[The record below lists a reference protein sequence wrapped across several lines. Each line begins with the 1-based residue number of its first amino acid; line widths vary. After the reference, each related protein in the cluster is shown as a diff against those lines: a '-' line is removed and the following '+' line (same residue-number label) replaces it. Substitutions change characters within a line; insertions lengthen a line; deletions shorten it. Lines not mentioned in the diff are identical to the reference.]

1 MTAAPGTR
9 GLATGCGPRYPLP
22 CSEDR
27 HHPIYPE
34 PIRKSAGIAV
44 LSTCLV
50 AAAGCGAITD
60 SSPEARDP
68 SFVTGG
74 SPDGNVHP
82 HVGTLLFVQNGEGY
96 YSCTG
101 TLLSPTVMLTAG
113 HCVESQGKPNDVTY
127 VRFREDALE
136 GIGEYRTTAA
146 WLRAEWIEAR
156 SVIAHPQFD
165 DFAAY
170 PATYDVG
177 IVILSKA
184 VELPL
189 YGTLPDVGLLEQLL
203 EGTDERSRM
212 FTAVGYG
219 LQGAIQ
225 PFYGDDFVR
234 NVTTTKLLEVN
245 STDNGGG
252 HSAKFS
258 NSPGKGSGTG
268 GTCNGDSGGPIFHGS
283 STVIGA
289 ITSFGYTPCIGV
301 DFNFRIDTETA
312 QSFIRQYID

>member
-1 MTAAPGTR
+1 MK
-9 GLATGCGPRYPLP
+9 Y
-22 CSEDR
+22 
-27 HHPIYPE
+27 
-34 PIRKSAGIAV
+34 AGIAA
-44 LSTCLV
+44 LSACV
-50 AAAGCGAITD
+50 IFAAGCSDITNT
-60 SSPEARDP
+60 SSESSVP

-74 SPDGNVHP
+74 TADGNSHP

-96 YSCTG
+96 FSCTG

-113 HCVESQGKPNDVTY
+113 HCVESQGKTNDVTY
-127 VRFREDALE
+127 VRFAEDALA
-136 GIGEYRTTAA
+136 GIENYRSTSA
-146 WLRAEWIEAR
+146 WLRVEWIEAR
-156 SVIAHPQFD
+156 RVIPHPQFN

-184 VELPL
+184 VSLPV
-189 YGTLPDVGLLEQLL
+189 YGTLPELGLLDKLL
-203 EGTDERSRM
+203 GGRDDRSKM

-225 PFYGDDFVR
+225 PFYGDDYVR
-234 NVTTTKLLEVN
+234 RQTTTQLLEVT
-245 STDNGGG
+245 STDNGG

-312 QSFIRQYID
+312 QDFIRQYID

>member
-1 MTAAPGTR
+1 M
-9 GLATGCGPRYPLP
+9 
-22 CSEDR
+22 
-27 HHPIYPE
+27 
-34 PIRKSAGIAV
+34 KSAGLAA
-44 LSTCLV
+44 LSACAIV
-50 AAAGCGAITD
+50 AAGCNDITD
-60 SSPEARDP
+60 TSSEIPAP
-68 SFVTGG
+68 AFVTGG
-74 SPDGNVHP
+74 TADGNAHP

-96 YSCTG
+96 FSCTG
-101 TLLSPTVMLTAG
+101 TLISPTVMLTAG
-113 HCVESQGKPNDVTY
+113 HCVESQGRTNDVTY
-127 VRFREDALE
+127 VRFTEDALE
-136 GIGEYRTTAA
+136 GIENYRSTSA
-146 WLRAEWIEAR
+146 WLRSEWIEAR
-156 SVIAHPQFD
+156 RVIPHPEFD

-184 VELPL
+184 VDLPV
-189 YGTLPDVGLLEQLL
+189 YGTLPELGLLEALL
-203 EGTDERSRM
+203 DGTDDRSKM

-234 NVTTTKLLEVN
+234 RQTTTQLLEVT